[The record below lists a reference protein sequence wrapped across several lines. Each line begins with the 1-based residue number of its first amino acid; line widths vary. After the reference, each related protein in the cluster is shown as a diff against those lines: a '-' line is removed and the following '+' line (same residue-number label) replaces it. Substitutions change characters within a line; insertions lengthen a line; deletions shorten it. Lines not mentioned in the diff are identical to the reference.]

1 MDEPTVGID
10 VGAKAEIY
18 DILRSI
24 AEKGG
29 IVIVVSSDTEE
40 LLKISDRILVLV
52 NGKVFTDMRN
62 EGLTANDLVLASSG
76 IRREEAET

>member
-18 DILRSI
+18 DILRGI
-24 AEKGG
+24 TAKGG
-29 IVIVVSSDTEE
+29 IVIVVSSDLEE

-52 NGKVFTDMRN
+52 NGRVFADMKN
-62 EGLTANDLVLASSG
+62 ENLTANDLLLASSG
-76 IRREEAET
+76 ISREGALA